1 MTTQQAEFCK
11 LIAAIYARAGR
22 DRQVEP
28 QPTAERRPAA
38 TVVMYSRPYQP
49 EPEMI
54 TPA

>member
-22 DRQVEP
+22 ERQVEP
-28 QPTAERRPAA
+28 QPAVERRTAA
-38 TVVMYSRPYQP
+38 TVTVSSRPQP